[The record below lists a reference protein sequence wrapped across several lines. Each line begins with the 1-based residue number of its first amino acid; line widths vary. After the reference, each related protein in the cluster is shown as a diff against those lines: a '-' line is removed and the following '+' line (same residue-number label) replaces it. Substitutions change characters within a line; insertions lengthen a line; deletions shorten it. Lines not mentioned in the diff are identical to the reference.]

1 MTHDQL
7 CAGQVGSLALALALA
22 LWVMSLT
29 PSLGTIHSNIPLKIK
44 FAVQISNAILHAAV
58 GKKQTHDWVLLQ
70 GIWITSTPIKPL
82 LAANSDPYHSI
93 NHLQN
98 QLSLYQRIHH

>member
-1 MTHDQL
+1 
-7 CAGQVGSLALALALA
+7 
-22 LWVMSLT
+22 MSLT

-82 LAANSDPYHSI
+82 LAANSDPVPLDQPFAEPAVDVPEEPPLEGPAAAVLGQPSCG
-93 NHLQN
+93 
-98 QLSLYQRIHH
+98 